1 MSNLGYITIF
11 LSINLVLLAFKDSL
25 FAATKTGQS
34 QTIIYY
40 NKGDK
45 CCQNN
50 YRPIS
55 LLPTLSKI
63 FERVMY
69 KQLYQYFNENKLLC
83 EQQYGFRSQHSTELA
98 AVKLVDYII
107 KEMDCNKKVK
117 TPVALFLDLSK
128 AFDTLTF
135 DILLKKLKHYG
146 VHGKSLALIKNYLT
160 NRSQYV
166 QIENQESCIME
177 IKTGI
182 LQGSILGPLFS
193 AFLLM
198 IL

>member
-1 MSNLGYITIF
+1 
-11 LSINLVLLAFKDSL
+11 
-25 FAATKTGQS
+25 
-34 QTIIYY
+34 
-40 NKGDK
+40 
-45 CCQNN
+45 
-50 YRPIS
+50 
-55 LLPTLSKI
+55 
-63 FERVMY
+63 MY

-135 DILLKKLKHYG
+135 DILLAKLKHYG

-160 NRSQYV
+160 NRSQYD
-166 QIENQESCIME
+166 QFENQESCIME

-182 LQGSILGPLFS
+182 PQGSILGPLFS
-193 AFLLM
+193 AFSLT
-198 IL
+198 IS